1 MLVNALGSE
10 PSRASERVASVSL
23 RSSVPRSTVA
33 GIAWPTIPGG
43 AAARLLALLQQL
55 EQSQW
60 WSRERI
66 EAQQLRQLSKLLDH
80 AVATVP
86 HYHRSLAATGVAPGE
101 VITRERLGALPILT
115 RRDIQEAGDRLLST
129 AVPADHGERQSTAT
143 SGSTGMPVSVVKTQ
157 LEQVYW
163 HAITLRHSLW
173 HRRDPAL
180 KLAAIRA
187 DRSGRAD
194 YPHGGR
200 QSDWGPP
207 LAEIFDTGPAAVLD
221 IRTGIAEQV
230 EWLAREDPDY
240 ILSFGTNL
248 LYLARHCR
256 ESGIRLPRLKAV
268 IASGEILEPELRRL
282 CRDVWR
288 VPLSDMYS
296 AVEVGYIALQCPEHE
311 HYHVQMEAAL
321 VEVLNARGQPC
332 APGEIG
338 EVVVTPLHNY
348 ATPLI
353 RYALGD
359 LAELGDPC
367 PCGRGLTV
375 LRRVVGRARDMVVL
389 PSGERRFGYHSPDLL
404 TDIASIV
411 QHQIAQVSRDAL
423 EIRLVVRRAL
433 TPGEEAAV
441 IDRVNRNYGGGF
453 RCGISY
459 RDEIAR
465 EAGGKYF
472 VFRSE
477 LPA

>member
-1 MLVNALGSE
+1 
-10 PSRASERVASVSL
+10 
-23 RSSVPRSTVA
+23 
-33 GIAWPTIPGG
+33 
-43 AAARLLALLQQL
+43 
-55 EQSQW
+55 
-60 WSRERI
+60 
-66 EAQQLRQLSKLLDH
+66 
-80 AVATVP
+80 
-86 HYHRSLAATGVAPGE
+86 
-101 VITRERLGALPILT
+101 
-115 RRDIQEAGDRLLST
+115 
-129 AVPADHGERQSTAT
+129 
-143 SGSTGMPVSVVKTQ
+143 MPVRVVKTQ
-157 LEQVYW
+157 LEQSYW

-187 DRSGRAD
+187 DSSGRSN

-200 QSDWGPP
+200 QADWGPP
-207 LAEIFDTGPAAVLD
+207 LAEVFGTGPAAVLD
-221 IRTGIAEQV
+221 IRTGIEEQV
-230 EWLAREDPDY
+230 DWLAREDPDY

-248 LYLARHCR
+248 LFLARHCR

-268 IASGEILEPELRRL
+268 IASGEILEPELRQL

-288 VPLSDMYS
+288 APLSDRYS
-296 AVEVGYIALQCPEHE
+296 AVEVGYTALQCPEYE

-321 VEVLNARGQPC
+321 VEVLDASGNPC

-359 LAELGDPC
+359 YAEVGDRC

-375 LRRVVGRARDMVVL
+375 LRRIVGRARDMVVL

-404 TDIASIV
+404 ADIAAIG
-411 QHQIAQVSRDAL
+411 QHQIAQVSRDEL
-423 EIRLVVRRAL
+423 EIRLVTRRAL
-433 TPGEEAAV
+433 TPDEAAAV
-441 IDRVNRNYGGGF
+441 IDRVNRNYGGDF
-453 RCGISY
+453 RCRISD
-459 RDEIAR
+459 RREIPR